1 MSPDRHDRVS
11 ELFHAASAHPPEK
24 RDAFLTEA
32 CGEDVA
38 LRAEVESLLRY
49 DGVSAQFL
57 EAPAADAI
65 AVVGRERTAEVR

>member
-1 MSPDRHDRVS
+1 MR
-11 ELFHAASAHPPEK
+11 LGPPAGE

-49 DGVSAQFL
+49 DGCAPFL
-57 EAPAADAI
+57 ETRD
-65 AVVGRERTAEVR
+65 GGH